1 MRQTTESFRARYRAG
16 IHPFYNPWLHG
27 AFVLLFG
34 LLAIAGFWSTVHQ
47 VKPSEWAAVPLA
59 LLFFNFGVYSVHRH
73 LGHHKKSFA
82 RLFYA
87 RHAGDHHSFFA
98 PGHMTYDSARDWR
111 VILFPAW
118 LIVLHTLV
126 ITLPLWWLLQQ
137 FDTNVAGLVGGCLVL
152 GYLAYEVFHACEHL
166 PPENPLTR
174 LPWIR
179 QMRRLHELHHR
190 RELMQARNFNIVF
203 PLMDYLFGTLYW
215 EPEQISPTPTRTA
228 MTRMQHQIDI
238 AGNPIDVLA
247 YASTVTLWPQWH
259 PSSLKIDG
267 ARGSLHAG
275 ARFEEDIR
283 AGGRDGHLTWVVDE
297 YLPGRR
303 WSARAIGDKG
313 LSLVVT
319 YECETEGNGTRF
331 VRTLEYEFSG
341 LAMRIANQLLLKRR
355 IDHESAASM
364 LALRDMAQKHL
375 APAGVTA

>member
-1 MRQTTESFRARYRAG
+1 MRQTTEAFRNRYRAD
-16 IHPFYNPWLHG
+16 IHPLYNPWLHG

-34 LLAIAGFWSTVHQ
+34 LLAIGLFWSTVHQ
-47 VKPSEWAAVPLA
+47 VQPLEWLAVPLT
-59 LLFFNFGVYSVHRH
+59 LLFFNFGVYMVHRH

-82 RLFYA
+82 RMFYA

-118 LIVLHTLV
+118 LIVVHTLV
-126 ITLPLWWLLQQ
+126 ITLPVWWLLEQ
-137 FDTNVAGLVGGCLVL
+137 FDANVAGLFGGCLVL
-152 GYLAYEVFHACEHL
+152 GYLTYEVFHACEHL
-166 PPENPLTR
+166 PPENPVTR

-190 RELMQARNFNIVF
+190 RELMQERNFNIVF

-215 EPEQISPTPTRTA
+215 EPEPTYLTRA
-228 MTRMQHQIDI
+228 PMTSMQHQINI

-247 YASTVTLWPQWH
+247 YASTVTRWPEWH
-259 PSSLKIDG
+259 PSSLKVDG
-267 ARGSLHAG
+267 PRGSLHAG

-283 AGGRDGHLTWVVDE
+283 AGGREGHLSWVVDE

-303 WSARAIGDKG
+303 WIARAHGDNG

-319 YECETEGNGTRF
+319 YECTAEGDGTRF
-331 VRTLEYEFSG
+331 VRTLDYQFSG
-341 LAMRIANQLLLKRR
+341 LAMRIANRLLLKRR
-355 IDHESAASM
+355 IDRESAASM
-364 LALRDMAQKHL
+364 QALREMAHKHL
-375 APAGVTA
+375 ATAGANA

>member
-1 MRQTTESFRARYRAG
+1 MRQTTEAFRARYRAD
-16 IHPFYNPWLHG
+16 IHPLYNPWLHG

-34 LLAIAGFWSTVHQ
+34 VLAIGGFWSTVHQ
-47 VKPSEWAAVPLA
+47 VQPLEWLVIALT
-59 LLFFNFGVYSVHRH
+59 LLFFNFGVYMVHRH

-82 RLFYA
+82 RMFYA

-118 LIVLHTLV
+118 LIVVHTVV
-126 ITLPLWWLLQQ
+126 ITLPVWWLLLQ
-137 FDTNVAGLVGGCLVL
+137 FNANVAGLFGGCLVL

-166 PPENPLTR
+166 PAKNPVTR

-190 RELMQARNFNIVF
+190 RELMQERNFNIVF

-215 EPEQISPTPTRTA
+215 EPEPTDLHPTRTP

-238 AGNPIDVLA
+238 AGNPIEVLA
-247 YASTVTLWPQWH
+247 YASSVTRWPEWH
-259 PSSLKIDG
+259 PSSLKVDG
-267 ARGSLHAG
+267 QSGPLHAG
-275 ARFEEDIR
+275 KRFEEDIK
-283 AGGRDGHLTWVVDE
+283 AGGREGHLRWEVDE

-303 WSARAIGDKG
+303 WSARACDDHG

-319 YECETEGNGTRF
+319 YECEALGAGTRF
-331 VRTLEYEFSG
+331 VRTLEYRFSG
-341 LAMRIANQLLLKRR
+341 LAMRIANRLLLKRR
-355 IDHESAASM
+355 IDRESAASM
-364 LALRDMAQKHL
+364 LALREMAQKQS
-375 APAGVTA
+375 APAGASA